1 MISIV
6 QHIEYLFCNNDCV
19 VIPQLGT
26 FIAQYSNAE
35 FQGSEIKSPKRGICF
50 NSLINHNDGLLAYSL
65 MKRHGVT
72 YDKAVAIISN
82 QVGKIKELLN
92 RGNEVPVGALG
103 TIKQG
108 KVNIEFTPFS
118 NSCVQGEYYG
128 LADLDLSLPVVN
140 ANNVTTSNDNHS
152 RQWKQ
157 ALQWAASIIIVLGL
171 GFILSTPII
180 NHQSQQA
187 TLNLTDIKQSQ
198 TTVAEQVVVNENR
211 NNTEIADNST
221 QYKYSLVV
229 GTFNSRNSAEEYIA
243 YNNDKNLSVMKV
255 GKRYRVIAAKS
266 NNIQDVV
273 AAQNRLPKNIPS
285 WIAK

>member
-1 MISIV
+1 MISIS
-6 QHIEYLFCNNDCV
+6 QHIEYLFRNNDCV

-35 FQGSEIKSPKRGICF
+35 FKGSEIKSPKRGICF

-82 QVGKIKELLN
+82 QVGEIKELLN
-92 RGNEVPVGALG
+92 NGNEVPIGALG

-118 NSCVQGEYYG
+118 NSCIQGEYYG
-128 LADLDLSLPVVN
+128 LADLTLPVVS
-140 ANNVTTSNDNHS
+140 ANNITTDDNRN

-157 ALQWAASIIIVLGL
+157 ALQWAASIVIVLGL

-198 TTVAEQVVVNENR
+198 TTVAEQVVVNENL
-211 NNTEIADNST
+211 NKTEIADNST
-221 QYKYSLVV
+221 QYKYTLVV

-243 YNNDKNLSVMKV
+243 YNNDKNLSVMKA

-273 AAQNRLPKNIPS
+273 AAQNRLPKNMPS